1 MNWKKLLC
9 ALLCAVVALS
19 CFAFAEEEDKD
30 ARIAELEAQVAQLQA
45 ENETL
50 QGYRRQML
58 LAEFDGGEI
67 LLSDAQEEYDYYE
80 SMYASYG
87 MSLADIGYDT
97 VLKEEIANVLIE
109 DAILY
114 YKAQEMGLDQVDEE
128 TRQTYEE
135 QATQSYSANVESY
148 ATNYFSGEGI
158 SEEEATQAAVDYLN
172 EAGYT
177 YDYILENLLHNHA
190 VTAVREQITKD
201 IVATEEDIL
210 ATYDEMVAAD
220 EEAYGSSA
228 YQYETARTSGAT
240 VAWNPEGY
248 RQVKHILFKFDD
260 DQAAR
265 YSDLIST
272 KESLETEMIA
282 LEDAEA
288 AAAESTESTETAE
301 EPEATEAAETSADLE
316 TTEATETAQDPETT
330 EVSETSEATEEEVHR
345 SREEI
350 EADIAAVDA
359 DLDALY
365 NELMPEVE
373 AAIGRFEAG
382 EDIDTLIEE
391 LGEDPGMTTEP
402 GLSEGYVVAENSA
415 SWDPA
420 FTEGAMSIPE
430 IGGLSE
436 PVRGSYGIHLI
447 YYMADVPAGP
457 VDLESIR
464 EAVADTAQNNKVNDA
479 YLAMLDTW
487 KEELHLVTYMENF
500 I

>member
-9 ALLCAVVALS
+9 AFLCAIVALS

-67 LLSDAQEEYDYYE
+67 LLADAQEEYDYYE
-80 SMYASYG
+80 AMYASYG

-97 VLKEEIANVLIE
+97 ALKEEIANVLIE

-190 VTAVREQITKD
+190 VTAVQEQITKNV
-201 IVATEEDIL
+201 VATEDDIL

-248 RQVKHILFKFDD
+248 RQVKHILFKFDE

-272 KESLETEMIA
+272 KESLETELIA

-288 AAAESTESTETAE
+288 AAEATEIAEDPETAEATASSENSEPTETA
-301 EPEATEAAETSADLE
+301 
-316 TTEATETAQDPETT
+316 ETT
-330 EVSETSEATEEEVHR
+330 EVSETAEPAEEVHR

-365 NELMPEVE
+365 TELMPEVE